1 MSDRK
6 AQKEQNVKANN
17 EKKSSKF
24 QRDNNLPKED
34 LTIDQFDELFETF
47 LLFDKDYNGAIN
59 QDELKTITHS
69 ISLSTTLAEVKD
81 MINEADA
88 DGDGLIDFAEFISFL
103 ARKNYASKGVKKIDM
118 DTIYKSFVDQSTN
131 TITAASLAEALKE
144 VDENIDETE
153 LEELITG
160 SNFMGKTTLNL
171 NGLNFVFTSLNL
183 SQTLM
188 KLGYLF

>member
-1 MSDRK
+1 MSDKR
-6 AQKEQNVKANN
+6 AQKEENTKTNN

-24 QRDNNLPKED
+24 QRDNLPKDD

-59 QDELKTITHS
+59 QEELKTITHS

-118 DTIYKSFVDQSTN
+118 DTIYKSFVDKSTN
-131 TITAASLAEALKE
+131 SITAASLAEALKE
-144 VDENIDETE
+144 VDENIDEAE

-160 SNFMGKTTLNL
+160 SNFMGKNTLNL
-171 NGLNFVFTSLNL
+171 NG
-183 SQTLM
+183 
-188 KLGYLF
+188 